1 MRRCALSGVASCRV
15 KPTAASPTVVVEVA
29 EAAAAMEAVAE
40 EAVARADMAVSDA
53 AVVAGREV
61 STTMGMG
68 ASTTTA
74 DPTGL

>member
-1 MRRCALSGVASCRV
+1 
-15 KPTAASPTVVVEVA
+15 VVVEVA

-40 EAVARADMAVSDA
+40 EAVARADMAVSAA